1 MATADQ
7 ADPRWIVNDMGK
19 VGTNVGRWHWTE
31 QNVIEWCKKRLA
43 ELLTNQIFY
52 EDEKSGTKCQLL
64 KITHVKG
71 DAYVAN
77 RKRKLITFYQLDV
90 SIDWTA
96 TITTEATPTTDG
108 DEQQTEDKKSVVTAT
123 GKVLMPY
130 ISDEN
135 DMDDFEIKV
144 SLDSDSKAT
153 KQQRDLKD
161 LVYKQVPAF
170 LRPKIVTFLTELKAG
185 ANVAEKYKEWESE
198 MEKMDR
204 EKKNDGSTSA
214 ISSSNRGSTS
224 ASSGTFTESKKAM
237 EDSKKSLA
245 SGNQSATV
253 KMTEKLR
260 GHISMIYD
268 SFLDS
273 QRLSM
278 MTRAPATVE
287 KKVGG
292 KVTMF
297 GASVVAE
304 IVELEENKK
313 IVQKWRF
320 QDWPADCWSKLSLTF
335 DQQGDM
341 CVVSLVHSDIV
352 SLQDKRVEGGWRNIF
367 NGLKMILG
375 QVISS
380 GL

>member
-1 MATADQ
+1 M
-7 ADPRWIVNDMGK
+7 
-19 VGTNVGRWHWTE
+19 
-31 QNVIEWCKKRLA
+31 
-43 ELLTNQIFY
+43 
-52 EDEKSGTKCQLL
+52 
-64 KITHVKG
+64 
-71 DAYVAN
+71 
-77 RKRKLITFYQLDV
+77 

-96 TITTEATPTTDG
+96 TITTEATPTTHG

-144 SLDSDSKAT
+144 SLDSDNKAT

-198 MEKMDR
+198 MEKMER
-204 EKKNDGSTSA
+204 EKKNDSSTSA
-214 ISSSNRGSTS
+214 ISSNNSGSIS